1 METSSKLLVHSFNKY
16 LLITYCVPVT
26 IFIFMVSVMNK
37 TSDTEQRDSV
47 HTCPVETDSAF
58 RVDHT
63 FNTLWGNKRNMFYE
77 GWEVVIFAVN

>member
-1 METSSKLLVHSFNKY
+1 MKTSSKLLIHPFHRH

-26 IFIFMVSVMNK
+26 VFMIMVMSK
-37 TSDTEQRDSV
+37 TDNYREQRDST
-47 HTCPVETDSAF
+47 HTYLVEKDPAF

-77 GWEVVIFAVN
+77 SWEVVVFAMN